1 MCCCCLTVSY
11 HLVLNLVDRFL
22 ETVRDVI
29 YCRCR
34 NEPSSQSDESVENR
48 AGASSG
54 GDCSTK
60 QSVPELP
67 DNNKLEPVL
76 SASTKPRYVLLNDT
90 VELQPFYYDI
100 DRRASELLLKNRPEG
115 TCLVRPFKLKHENIR
130 YILSIRAEGTY
141 FHLFIRNAGKN
152 GMYALGLE
160 KRCEK
165 RFKFP
170 SDIVAYYQLHSLEC
184 TRATMIARLKLIP
197 LQL

>member
-22 ETVRDVI
+22 ETIRDVI
-29 YCRCR
+29 YCRSR
-34 NEPSSQSDESVENR
+34 DEPSSQSDESVVDR
-48 AGASSG
+48 ASASSSV
-54 GDCSTK
+54 DCSLK
-60 QSVPELP
+60 QSVQLT
-67 DNNKLEPVL
+67 DNNKVEPVL

-90 VELQPFYYDI
+90 IELQPFYYDI
-100 DRRASELLLKNRPEG
+100 DRRHSELLLKNRPEG
-115 TCLVRPFKLKHENIR
+115 TCLVRPFKIKHETIR
-130 YILSIRAEGTY
+130 YILSIRAESTY
-141 FHLFIRNAGKN
+141 FHLFIRNAGQN

-184 TRATMIARLKLIP
+184 TRATMLARLKLIP